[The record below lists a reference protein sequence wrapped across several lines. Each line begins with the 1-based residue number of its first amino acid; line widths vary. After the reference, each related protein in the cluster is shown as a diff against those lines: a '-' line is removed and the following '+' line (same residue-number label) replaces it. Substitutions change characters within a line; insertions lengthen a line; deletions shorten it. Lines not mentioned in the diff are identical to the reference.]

1 MNHKRIYVGDI
12 APEVTENDL
21 AHLFGE
27 HGPIESVSL
36 MRNPNHGLHAYAFV
50 EMQSPED
57 ARAAVQ
63 KLNGHT
69 LAGSRLIVYTVPPKS
84 RPRPQS
90 QAR

>member
-12 APEVTENDL
+12 APAVTETDL
-21 AHLFGE
+21 TTLFE
-27 HGPIESVSL
+27 ELGPIESVNL
-36 MRNPNHGLHAYAFV
+36 VRNPNHGLHAYAFV
-50 EMQSPED
+50 EMESPEA

-84 RPRPQS
+84 RPRPQV
-90 QAR
+90 R